1 MLSQIFP
8 TCVGVDMLHCKF
20 STVVLCLVLACS
32 TSSFLYGQSTYGSIT
47 GSVADSSGASITDAQ
62 VTLTSLGTAEK
73 RVQPTGS
80 DGLFAFPNLVP
91 GQYRVDVE
99 KPGFKHFTRQPITV
113 DVQQTSHIDAAMEV
127 GEVTQTVE
135 VTAETPLLQTDT
147 SSLGTVVDQREANE
161 LPLNG
166 RNVYN
171 LTTITPSVVPQGST
185 LGTVVGKNPFDFANY
200 QIGGAFANEG
210 AIYLDG
216 QPLNIGYINLPL
228 MVPTQD
234 AVQEFKVQYSN
245 LGPEWGKFAGGVI
258 NISTKS
264 GTNSWHGSGY
274 EYLRNKIFNANEF
287 FHKNSQI
294 NATPTPESNEP
305 PPFTQNQFGA
315 TIGGAVIKDKTF
327 AFFSYE
333 GFRLRTGTPFNT
345 TVPTAKERTGDFSD
359 LCTGGVLGFTATNPA
374 DPTGPKICADT
385 NPSTGAF
392 VHQLYNPIAFTG
404 NSTSGNRIPIAN
416 NCLSISCG
424 NTVNLINPTSAF
436 LLNKLIANPTTGGTV
451 LNFLKDASTG
461 GDTDTY
467 TGRVDQ
473 TINSKNTIFG
483 RFAYWKLLSLA
494 QDPFGTGLCK
504 DRCEE
509 DTRSKSLVIGWN
521 YAISPTTIFNLN
533 SSISRFHYLRGPI
546 NQNFDVTQEGWPSA
560 YNALVPNIERTPL
573 TPCFGQNDSTVTC
586 SQGQSA
592 IDDHNTQFNFSPQVT
607 MIRGRHTFVWGGQL
621 EEGYDNYLQT
631 NTGGGLISFTGS
643 WTSNAPGVVG
653 AGNLPNTG
661 PNGANAGNGEDF
673 ADFLLGYG
681 NGQGSAFG
689 NQTTGSLVIS
699 GPVSGK
705 QTYRGFYFGDNWH
718 FTQKLTLNL
727 GLRYELQ
734 GPWSER
740 FDKMTYFNPKAVNSS
755 VTGCS
760 GPGTPCAGDL
770 FLVKTGVNTSRNN
783 LPLSKTQFMPRL
795 GFAYALDQRTVIRG
809 GYGIF
814 FIPNYVAFNANPY
827 VDPVSSSTSNF
838 FASNDHGVTP
848 AATLNQNTCTATG
861 NGTINCLGA
870 GPFNEGVPGSGTGA
884 NNLIAVPGR
893 NPQPNVSQ
901 YILNQSNFSAT
912 GYTVQKYGYTQQ
924 WNLDIQRELGL
935 GFFADIAYA
944 GAHGVHLPQSNPNI
958 DQIPDGFI
966 NQARSQYDP
975 SCVTATP
982 GPGCGPPTALNPN
995 HAVTIVQP
1003 VCPNPGVTPCAA
1015 YPFSQSLPGALGP
1028 NTATAASGLIQGQLD
1043 RPFPQYAAVNLNGQG
1058 CCSSNYNALQATVT
1072 KRFNGGGTFLAS
1084 YTNAKLMSNTDTLT
1098 SWLEGG
1104 TTGGT
1109 GAIQDWNN
1117 LGAERSLSSQDVSQR
1132 LVFSYVLDLPF
1143 GRGKKFAGDAT
1154 GVKNGIIGGWGI
1166 DGTTT
1171 FQRGFP
1177 VKITWGG
1184 ANALTNSGLLGQST
1198 LRPDYIAGC
1207 DKNTSGSAVSRVTRW
1222 FNTSCFTAPGGIDL
1236 NAVAPFVGIQNNP
1249 WAFGNEP
1256 RVDASLR
1263 QQGVDNWDFAVFK
1276 KTNVTEKAYVE
1287 FRAEFF
1293 DLWNHPQFGPPN
1305 GTQTSSTFG
1314 QVTNTVNVPRLIQ
1327 FGLKF
1332 AF

>member
-1 MLSQIFP
+1 MPFRKVCTL
-8 TCVGVDMLHCKF
+8 
-20 STVVLCLVLACS
+20 VLCLVFVCS
-32 TSSFLYGQSTYGSIT
+32 SSFFLQGQTTYGSIT
-47 GSVADSSGASITDAQ
+47 GTVLDASGAAIPDAT
-62 VTLTSLGTAEK
+62 VTLTNMGTTEN
-73 RVQPTGS
+73 RTQPSGA
-80 DGLFAFPNLVP
+80 DGQFLFVNLIP
-91 GQYRVDVE
+91 GQYRIDVE
-99 KPGFKHFTRQPITV
+99 KQGFKHFTRQPLAV
-113 DVQQTSHIDAAMEV
+113 DVQQTVRIEAALAV

-135 VTAETPLLQTDT
+135 VTSATPLLQTDT

-166 RNVYN
+166 RNIYN
-171 LTTITPSVVPQGST
+171 LTTITPSVVPQGNT

-234 AVQEFKVQYSN
+234 AVSEFKVQYSN

-258 NISTKS
+258 NVSTKS
-264 GTNSWHGSGY
+264 GSNTWHGSGY
-274 EYLRNKIFNANEF
+274 EYLRNKIFNSNEF
-287 FHKNSQI
+287 FNKNSEI
-294 NATPTPESNEP
+294 TAGKSNQP

-315 TIGGAVIKDKTF
+315 TIGGPVIKNKTF

-345 TVPTAKERTGDFSD
+345 TVPTLQERQGDFSD
-359 LCTGGVLGFTATNPA
+359 LCTTGFNSAGVCQDEGAT
-374 DPTGPKICADT
+374 
-385 NPSTGAF
+385 S
-392 VHQLYNPIAFTG
+392 HQIYNPLSATA
-404 NSTSGNRIPIAN
+404 SSGPGASRTPIPF
-416 NCLSISCG
+416 NCLAAMTPFCQSNVPG
-424 NTVNLINPTSAF
+424 AANLINPTSAF
-436 LLNKLIANPTTGGTV
+436 LLNKLIADPTSSGTV
-451 LNFLKDASTG
+451 LNFLKDTSTG

-467 TGRVDQ
+467 IGRVDQ
-473 TINSKNTIFG
+473 TINSKQTIFG

-504 DRCEE
+504 DRCAEN
-509 DTRSKSLVIGWN
+509 TRSKSLAIGYN
-521 YAISPTTIFNLN
+521 YAISPTTTANVN
-533 SSISRFHYLRGPI
+533 ASISRFHYLRAPI
-546 NQNFDVTQEGWPSA
+546 NDNFDMKQEGWPGA
-560 YNALVPNIERTPL
+560 YNPLVPSLERTPM
-573 TPCFGQNDSTVTC
+573 TPCFGQNDSLVSC

-592 IDDHNTQFNFSPQVT
+592 INDLNTQFNISPQIT
-607 MIRGRHTFVWGGQL
+607 MIRGRHTFQWGGQL

-643 WTSNAPGVVG
+643 WTSASVG
-653 AGNLPNTG
+653 TVGKGNIAG
-661 PNGANAGNGEDF
+661 PNNNGEDF
-673 ADFLLGYG
+673 ADFMLGYG

-705 QTYRGFYFGDNWH
+705 QTYRALYFTDNWH
-718 FTQKLTLNL
+718 ASSKLTLNL

-740 FDKMTYFNPKAVNSS
+740 FDKMTYFNPTATNSS

-760 GPGTPCAGDL
+760 GPGTPCRGDL
-770 FLVKTGVNTSRNN
+770 FLVKTGVNSSRNN

-795 GFAYALDQRTVIRG
+795 GFAYSPDQKTVIRG

-827 VDPVSSSTSNF
+827 NDPVSSATSNF
-838 FASNDHGVTP
+838 FASNDHGITP
-848 AATLNQNTCTATG
+848 GATLDANTCNVAAGVIT
-861 NGTINCLGA
+861 CLGT
-870 GPFNEGVPGSGTGA
+870 GPFNESATGA
-884 NNLIAVPGR
+884 NNLIAIPGR
-893 NPQPNVSQ
+893 NPLPNVSQ

-912 GYTVQKYGYTQQ
+912 GYTVQKYGYNEQ
-924 WNLDIQRELGL
+924 WNLDLQRELPG
-935 GFFADIAYA
+935 GFFADVAYA

-958 DQIPDGFI
+958 NQIPDRFI
-966 NQARSQYDP
+966 NQAHTQF
-975 SCVTATP
+975 AT
-982 GPGCGPPTALNPN
+982 GGATSVAI
-995 HAVTIVQP
+995 TQP
-1003 VCPNPGVTPCAA
+1003 VTA
-1015 YPFSQSLPGALGP
+1015 YPFACPLCSPANSLPSALGVG
-1028 NTATAASGLIQGQLD
+1028 NLIQGQLD
-1043 RPFPQYAAVNLNGQG
+1043 RPFPEYAAVNLNGFG

-1072 KRFNGGGTFLAS
+1072 KRFGGGGTMLAS

-1132 LVFSYVLDLPF
+1132 LVISYVLDLPF
-1143 GRGKKFAGDAT
+1143 GHGKRFGGDMRGAADKL
-1154 GVKNGIIGGWGI
+1154 VSGWGL

-1177 VKITWGG
+1177 VKISWGG
-1184 ANALTNSGLLGQST
+1184 ANAMTNSGLLGQST
-1198 LRPDYIAGC
+1198 LRPDYISGC
-1207 DKNTSGSAVSRVTRW
+1207 DKIRSGSALSRVTEW
-1222 FNTSCFTAPGGIDL
+1222 FNTACFTAPGGVDSTGAQI
-1236 NAVAPFVGIQNNP
+1236 NP
-1249 WAFGNEP
+1249 WTFGNES

-1263 QQGVDNWDFAVFK
+1263 QQGVNNFDFAVFK
-1276 KTNVTEKAYVE
+1276 RTYIGETANIE
-1287 FRAEFF
+1287 FRTEFF
-1293 DLWNHPQFGPPN
+1293 NLFNHPQFGPPN
-1305 GTQTSSTFG
+1305 GTETSPTFG
-1314 QVTNTVNVPRLIQ
+1314 VVTNTVNLPRLIQ